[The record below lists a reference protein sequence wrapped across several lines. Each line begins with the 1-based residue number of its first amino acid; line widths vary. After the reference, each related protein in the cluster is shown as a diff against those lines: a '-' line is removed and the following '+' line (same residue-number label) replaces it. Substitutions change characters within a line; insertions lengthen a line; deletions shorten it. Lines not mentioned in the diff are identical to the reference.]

1 MNSSPSNRSSVVI
14 AELGPTNTGKTYRAI
29 ERMLEHDTGI
39 IGLPLRL
46 LAREVYDRVT
56 ARVGEGRVALMTGEE
71 KRLPPRPDYWICTV
85 EAMPV
90 DRPVDF
96 LAVDEIQLAA
106 HRERGHVFTDRL
118 LHARG
123 RRETWFLGADTMRP
137 MVQSLIPQASV
148 KRATRL
154 SQLRYAGSRSL
165 KSLPPRSAVVAFSAD
180 RVYELAETLRRLR
193 GGVAVVLGAL
203 SPRTRNAQV
212 AMYQSGEVQYLV
224 ATDAIGMGLN
234 LDLNHVAFAAF
245 SKYDGAE
252 QRELFPDELAQIA
265 GRAGRHL
272 NDGSFGTLNTLPE
285 LSPRVVSAIETH
297 RFPAVR
303 SLIWRNASLDFS
315 SPEALLDS
323 LSRAPRH
330 SAFIR
335 VERADDFDALKELS
349 HVPAIRDVATS
360 QPMVELLWQVC
371 QIPDFRKG
379 LFGQHVSLLRETFLQ
394 LCEGDGRLDPVW
406 LGRQVSPLDDV
417 SGDIHTLMDRL
428 AAIRIWTYI
437 SHRSGWLHEA
447 EQWQERTRRIED
459 ALGDALHERLVE
471 RFVQRAARRSSRRF
485 VRPAAPPS
493 GGSDSPFAKLG
504 LLLGE
509 VPGAEGGGLTEEQ
522 FVQRVVDATHDAFQ
536 VDASG
541 IISFEGQPLA
551 RLVRGKDLRSPQ
563 VALGEPEVW
572 TGGARRQLER
582 RLVALAR
589 DLVTEAMGGFP
600 AEALTGTG
608 RSAAMRGLAYRLAE
622 GLGVISLEEARE
634 QWRLMALEERER
646 LRALGAREGQRFFY
660 VDGALAPHAL
670 DRRCM
675 LTALFHQ
682 TPVPK
687 GVPREP
693 GLAAAELGGWDAR
706 VLGYEVLGTVA
717 LRIDILERLSESL
730 RHPQGTRQAQALL
743 QELRLEGGV
752 RARVL
757 RELGGSPG
765 GASAKRRRRRGR
777 KPQATA
783 PDKRG
788 APGQSAPPSGSG
800 GGERGV

>member
-1 MNSSPSNRSSVVI
+1 
-14 AELGPTNTGKTYRAI
+14 
-29 ERMLEHDTGI
+29 MLEHDTGM

-85 EAMPV
+85 EAMPT

-106 HRERGHVFTDRL
+106 HRERGHIFTDRL

-123 RRETWFLGADTMRP
+123 LRETWFLGADTMRP
-137 MVQSLIPQASV
+137 MVQALIPQASL

-154 SQLRYAGSRSL
+154 SQLRYAGTRSL

-180 RVYELAETLRRLR
+180 RVYELAEALRRLR

-212 AMYQSGEVQYLV
+212 AMYQAGEVQYLV

-234 LDLNHVAFAAF
+234 LDLQHVAFAAL
-245 SKYDGAE
+245 SKFDGAE
-252 QRELFPDELAQIA
+252 QRELFPDELGQIA

-285 LSPRVVSAIETH
+285 LPPRVISAIESH
-297 RFPAVR
+297 RFPSVR
-303 SLIWRNASLDFS
+303 SLIWRNAALDFS

-330 SAFIR
+330 NAFIR
-335 VERADDFDALKELS
+335 VERADDFDALRELS
-349 HVPAIRDVATS
+349 NVPAIREIVTHRS
-360 QPMVELLWQVC
+360 MVELLWEVC

-379 LFGQHVSLLRETFLQ
+379 LFGQHVALLRETFLQ
-394 LCEGDGRLDPVW
+394 LSAGDGRLEQAW
-406 LGRQVSPLDDV
+406 LARQVSPLDDV

-437 SHRSGWLHEA
+437 SHRSSWLHDA

-471 RFVQRAARRSSRRF
+471 RFVQRAARRSARRF
-485 VRPAAPPS
+485 VRAAAQPPP
-493 GGSDSPFAKLG
+493 GSDSPFARLG

-509 VPGAEGGGLTEEQ
+509 VPGADSAMTEEQ
-522 FVQRVVDATHDAFQ
+522 FVQRVVDATHDAFE
-536 VDASG
+536 VDAAGS
-541 IISFEGQPLA
+541 ISFEGQPLA
-551 RLVRGKDLRSPQ
+551 RLVRGKDRRSPQ
-563 VALGEPEVW
+563 LALAEPEVW
-572 TGGARRQLER
+572 TAGARQRLER

-600 AEALTGTG
+600 AEALTGAG
-608 RSAAMRGLAYRLAE
+608 RSAALRGLAYRLAE
-622 GLGVISLEEARE
+622 GLGVISQGEARE
-634 QWRLMALEERER
+634 QWHLLDDEARER
-646 LRALGAREGQRFFY
+646 LRTLDVREGQRFLY
-660 VDGALAPHAL
+660 VAGALAPHAL
-670 DRRCM
+670 ERRCM
-675 LTALFHQ
+675 LTALVQQ
-682 TPVPK
+682 TPSPK

-693 GLAAAELGGWDAR
+693 VIDAAEFSGRDAR
-706 VLGYEVLGTVA
+706 AFGYEVLGTVA
-717 LRIDILERLSESL
+717 MRIDVVERLGEAL
-730 RHPQGTRQAQALL
+730 RHPHGAQQVRTLM
-743 QELRLEGGV
+743 QELRLESGV

-757 RELGGSPG
+757 RELGGQPG
-765 GASAKRRRRRGR
+765 GASSKKRRRRRRRGKSGAHGQPAQADAHP
-777 KPQATA
+777 KP
-783 PDKRG
+783 RRSG
-788 APGQSAPPSGSG
+788 AAESG
-800 GGERGV
+800 GTR